1 MGQVLV
7 KALSFQLSQSSYE
20 ASPVSISIF
29 QMRKLST
36 KRVKLLAL
44 GHKAESLLELM
55 SDYAG
60 SSLNHH
66 TRLLPVGCEMIHLQV
81 MTNSVDDKVNANVI
95 LLYGLLGVQT

>member
-1 MGQVLV
+1 
-7 KALSFQLSQSSYE
+7 
-20 ASPVSISIF
+20 
-29 QMRKLST
+29 MRKLST

-81 MTNSVDDKVNANVI
+81 REYVMTNSVDDKVNANVI